1 MNPVRHV
8 FRKEL
13 TLHLWPAGRPSRQ
26 TLMQWI
32 PALSMVVV
40 FVFAFSTMGDLEESP
55 VRFSIF
61 IPLMLLLIGSLIPS
75 NLATDSFAG
84 ERERHTLETVL
95 AGPVT
100 PRLLLWG
107 KILAQLALLGGGLAI
122 GTVLSLLILLTLNP
136 TPTEYALFFLAFPFV
151 LIGSVTLG
159 LMMLLLGNLASVQSP
174 NVKATMPRILVYMT
188 SGFAI
193 GYLPSA
199 VLVPLILG
207 YSQQS
212 FEPPSPAVIL
222 LVFALQILAVL
233 GYFGYLGYM
242 FVRLMKLTREETFKM
257 DV

>member
-1 MNPVRHV
+1 MNVVRHI
-8 FRKEL
+8 FLKEL

-32 PALSMVVV
+32 PALLMVVA
-40 FVFAFSTMGDLEESP
+40 FVLAFSAMGDLEESP

-100 PRLLLWG
+100 PRSLLWG
-107 KILAQLALLGGGLAI
+107 KILAQLALLGGGLTVGTLLAI
-122 GTVLSLLILLTLNP
+122 AILFALNP
-136 TPTEYALFFLAFPFV
+136 TPTETALFFIAFPFV
-151 LIGSVTLG
+151 LVGSVTLG

-174 NVKATMPRILVYMT
+174 NVKATMPRIMIYMA

-199 VLVPLILG
+199 VLVPLILAFTH
-207 YSQQS
+207 Q
-212 FEPPSPAVIL
+212 PVDAPSTTL
-222 LVFALQILAVL
+222 LVSIFALQVLAVL
-233 GYFGYLGYM
+233 GYFGFLAYM
-242 FVRLMKLTREETFKM
+242 FTRLMKLTREETFKL